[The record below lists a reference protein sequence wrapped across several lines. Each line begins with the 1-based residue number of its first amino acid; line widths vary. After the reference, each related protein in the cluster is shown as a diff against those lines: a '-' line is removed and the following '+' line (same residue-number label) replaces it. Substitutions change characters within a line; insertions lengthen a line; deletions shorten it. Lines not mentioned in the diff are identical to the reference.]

1 MSRFWHNL
9 MLWWRGY
16 RRVGPQHTPKIL
28 NMKNEEKKM
37 PKFVVYGPNGTSTDI
52 TAEVEKSTSEAD
64 IKTAVLKGL
73 KLKSKKKKK

>member
-16 RRVGPQHTPKIL
+16 RRVEPQHTPKIL
-28 NMKNEEKKM
+28 NMKKEEKEM
-37 PKFVVYGPNGTSTDI
+37 PKFIVMGPDGRSTDI
-52 TAEVEKSTSEAD
+52 TDEVQKSTSEAD

>member
-37 PKFVVYGPNGTSTDI
+37 PKFVVMGPDGRSTDI

-64 IKTAVLKGL
+64 VKTAVLKGL

>member
-9 MLWWRGY
+9 MFWWRGY
-16 RRVGPQHTPKIL
+16 RRVEPRHTPKIVT
-28 NMKNEEKKM
+28 KKEEKKM
-37 PKFVVYGPNGTSTDI
+37 PKFVVMGPDGRSTDI

-64 IKTAVLKGL
+64 VKTAVLKGL

>member
-1 MSRFWHNL
+1 MSRLWHNL

-16 RRVGPQHTPKIL
+16 RRVGPQHTPKIVT
-28 NMKNEEKKM
+28 KKEEKKM
-37 PKFVVYGPNGTSTDI
+37 PKFVVYGPNGTKTDI
-52 TAEVEKSTSEAD
+52 TDEVQKSTSEGD